1 MKAEP
6 GEVTVL
12 SDEEVLRQTGLR
24 MGKSSD
30 LMGFNGLSLFNGKNL
45 IMVYHGLT
53 MVNNHYID
61 RNHDRNH
68 DSNHSNHK

>member
-1 MKAEP
+1 
-6 GEVTVL
+6 
-12 SDEEVLRQTGLR
+12 
-24 MGKSSD
+24 
-30 LMGFNGLSLFNGKNL
+30 MGFNGLSLFNGKNL

-68 DSNHSNHK
+68 DSNHSNHKWLNGLSMISNHLWDLMGIYNG